1 LKLKL
6 FHLLIVIVSLIS
18 LAQSSAVSIGGAH
31 PHQTPISLST
41 LSSSPPIS
49 LNRESTDIFAV
60 QYEPKGFHI
69 MAYQIGMFA
78 DPSLMWNQGTSRYY
92 FGKDFQLG
100 MIDSNYPGTPFIT
113 QFLADP

>member
-1 LKLKL
+1 MKLKL
-6 FHLLIVIVSLIS
+6 FHLLILAVSLIS
-18 LAQSSAVSIGGAH
+18 IAQSSAVSIGGAH
-31 PHQTPISLST
+31 PHPTPISLST

-49 LNRESTDIFAV
+49 LSRESTENFAV